1 MTTLKKIALK
11 LSGLVK
17 SWSFS
22 RYSDYTQCPAKFKY
36 KHIDKLKEPG
46 NAAMQRGNDVHL
58 YAEAYVSGKIPP
70 LGWQDKEPRPAGT
83 TKFLGMIAKGFLPDE
98 LKNFKEEFLA
108 IREAGYGSEV
118 SWNFND
124 KWEPLFQTGWSPAIW
139 LIIKCDT
146 HKIRGT
152 HATFIDYKTGKKY
165 PDKHDKT
172 LDLYALA
179 TMLRHPEV
187 ETVLAAL
194 WYLDIP
200 NDGED
205 HGANETTKEYSRAD
219 LPRLQEYWTRE
230 AIGMFTDTKF
240 APQVNSLCRF
250 CHFRK
255 ENGGPCKY

>member
-1 MTTLKKIALK
+1 MTKTLVAKIIK
-11 LSGLVK
+11 WSGLVK

-22 RYSDYTQCPAKFKY
+22 RLSDFEQCPAKFKY

-58 YAEAYVSGKIPP
+58 YAEAYVSAKVPP

-98 LKNFKEEFLA
+98 LQNFKEEFLA
-108 IREAGYGSEV
+108 IREAGYESEV
-118 SWNFND
+118 SWNFNKD
-124 KWEPLFQTGWSPAIW
+124 WEPLFQNGWSPAIW

-165 PDKHDKT
+165 ADKHAKT

-187 ETVLAAL
+187 ETVMAAL
-194 WYLDIP
+194 WYLDIKDP
-200 NDGED
+200 NE
-205 HGANETTKEYSRAD
+205 NELIENYTRAD
-219 LPRLQEYWTRE
+219 LPRLMKYFNLVSEPL
-230 AIGMFTDTKF
+230 FTTTNF
-240 APQVNSLCRF
+240 VPQVNSLCRF